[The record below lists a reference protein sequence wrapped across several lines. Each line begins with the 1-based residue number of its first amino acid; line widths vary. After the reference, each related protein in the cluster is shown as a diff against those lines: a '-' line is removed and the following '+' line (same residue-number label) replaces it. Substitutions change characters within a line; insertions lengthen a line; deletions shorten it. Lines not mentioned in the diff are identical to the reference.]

1 MNKKAKTIAAVAGFA
16 LLLALAAGG
25 YRFLSAKVKPQQPA
39 APSPQAAALSAPDF
53 TVQDAAGRAV
63 SLSAFKGKPVVL
75 NFWASWCPPC
85 RSEMP
90 DYEKVYRQYGG
101 RGVVF
106 MMVNLTDGD
115 RETAAAAKRFL
126 QKNGYTFP
134 AYFDMGLGAANAYGI
149 ASIPDSIFIDRNGKI
164 AKAYEGAIDAAAM
177 KQNIEAILK

>member
-1 MNKKAKTIAAVAGFA
+1 
-16 LLLALAAGG
+16 
-25 YRFLSAKVKPQQPA
+25 
-39 APSPQAAALSAPDF
+39 
-53 TVQDAAGRAV
+53 
-63 SLSAFKGKPVVL
+63 
-75 NFWASWCPPC
+75 
-85 RSEMP
+85 MP

-106 MMVNLTDGD
+106 MMVNLTD
-115 RETAAAAKRFL
+115 AAKQFL